1 MITLSLRTA
10 GIAGEFFS
18 PTHMLCLVDF
28 FFADD
33 RFLRISVL
41 LNYVSEKKKTSGW
54 SRPFSAASLTRAL
67 RLIV

>member
-18 PTHMLCLVDF
+18 PTHMLCLVDL
-28 FFADD
+28 FADD

-54 SRPFSAASLTRAL
+54 SRPFSAASLARAL